1 MKSIAIKTNNSL
13 TIEYLKEN
21 LSKINSKEVSL
32 SCKDFKHFTNIIV
45 HYKGNNTEEFI
56 KELATILSFLVIYEF
71 EEDFFIKIINQDYF
85 YFSKQERD
93 IILENCFNI
102 IIDSNTIM
110 KNKFKTIYT
119 EFLNYL
125 LNNKNLY
132 LSGFINFKIPTYLD
146 ILKKVVEDAVNSF
159 ILEKEYN
166 EFISLLR
173 LYINSENSLFDT
185 LHIVYSKDF
194 TLILDEDKRI
204 IDNSKE
210 AFKAKFLS
218 DISFSVNDYTL
229 NTLLTLLPKK
239 IYVHLIDN
247 NIDEFITTLTL
258 IFENRLEICTNCNI
272 CTLYKDTELI
282 KNKSQ
287 YINK

>member
-1 MKSIAIKTNNSL
+1 MKSIAIKTNNSQ

-239 IYVHLIDN
+239 IYVHLIVQ
-247 NIDEFITTLTL
+247 IV
-258 IFENRLEICTNCNI
+258 IFVH
-272 CTLYKDTELI
+272 YI
-282 KNKSQ
+282 KILN
-287 YINK
+287 